1 MERRNAPSPPPL
13 SVFSSVAAGM
23 SALQR
28 PKGVCMTI
36 YCQHAT
42 RGKTQILAVYRRE
55 DDAVSSTVTS
65 LGSAGLAAPIVE
77 ALNRISALATVPLG
91 LFDERRRRV
100 ARYPTEHLAA
110 LTDRAARAG
119 LLSGAHSLWYEWVC
133 WDLHQALVDLD
144 EAVEAAPAPIR
155 IAIEA
160 ELETEERELRDALAE
175 YSEAVPV
182 PEENQRSWDSG
193 FPFVP
198 YNGGMHLL
206 TREARKELDRLEEG
220 ITREKREA
228 AVSDLRLLVTAFD
241 QWSAAQADDGMFSLE
256 YPEIF
261 AEPYDADHH
270 FLTVSAPDPGGE
282 GMDAWHVDVCRWVP
296 NDPQEKGEEEY
307 SSATGEHLL
316 RCVLPATPSAEDVSE
331 LLSRVSAEPGVLKE
345 WAQTTVGSPL
355 EGTALVVTSCLAE

>member
-1 MERRNAPSPPPL
+1 
-13 SVFSSVAAGM
+13 
-23 SALQR
+23 
-28 PKGVCMTI
+28 MTL
-36 YCQHAT
+36 YCQHT
-42 RGKTQILAVYRRE
+42 NRGKTQILAVYRRE

-65 LGSAGLAAPIVE
+65 LGSAELAAPIVD

-91 LFDERRRRV
+91 LFDKRGRQV
-100 ARYPTEHLAA
+100 ARYPTTHLTA
-110 LTDRAARAG
+110 LTDRAARVE

-133 WDLHQALVDLD
+133 WDLHQALADLD
-144 EAVEAAPAPIR
+144 DAIAATPAPIR
-155 IAIEA
+155 MAIEA

-182 PEENQRSWDSG
+182 PEENQRSWDSE

-198 YNGGMHLL
+198 HNGGMHLL

-220 ITREKREA
+220 ITPEKRKE
-228 AVSDLRLLVTAFD
+228 AVSDLRLLVNAFD
-241 QWSAAQADDGMFSLE
+241 RWSAAQVDDGMFSLE

-261 AEPYDADHH
+261 AEPYDADHY
-270 FLTVSAPDPGGE
+270 FLTVSAPDPGDE
-282 GMDAWHVDVCRWVP
+282 GRDAWHVDVCRWVP
-296 NDPQEKGEEEY
+296 DDPEENGDEEY

-316 RCVLPATPSAEDVSE
+316 RCVLPTPPSTEDVTE

-355 EGTALVVTSCLAE
+355 EGTTFVVTSCLAE

>member
-1 MERRNAPSPPPL
+1 M
-13 SVFSSVAAGM
+13 FSSVAAGM

-36 YCQHAT
+36 YCQHAN
-42 RGKTQILAVYRRE
+42 RGKTQILAVYRRA

-91 LFDERRRRV
+91 LWDERGRRV
-100 ARYPTEHLAA
+100 AHYPTEHLAA

-119 LLSGAHSLWYEWVC
+119 LLSGSHSLWYEWVC
-133 WDLHQALVDLD
+133 WDLHQALADLD
-144 EAVEAAPAPIR
+144 KAVAAAPAPIR

-160 ELETEERELRDALAE
+160 ELEMEERELRDALAE

-198 YNGGMHLL
+198 YSGGMHLL

-256 YPEIF
+256 FPEIF

-296 NDPQEKGEEEY
+296 DDPQEKGEEEY
-307 SSATGEHLL
+307 SSATGKHLL
-316 RCVLPATPSAEDVSE
+316 RCVLPATPSAEDVAQ
-331 LLSRVSAEPGVLKE
+331 LLSRVSAEPVVLTE

-355 EGTALVVTSCLAE
+355 KGTSLIVTSCLADES